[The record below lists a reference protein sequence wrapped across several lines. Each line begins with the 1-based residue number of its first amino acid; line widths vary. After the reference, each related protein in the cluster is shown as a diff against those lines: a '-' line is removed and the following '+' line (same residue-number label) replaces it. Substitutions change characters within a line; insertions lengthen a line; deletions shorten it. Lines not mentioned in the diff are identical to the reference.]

1 MSAPPTLATALREAQ
16 AQGLPRLEAQMLV
29 LLAVARAPHDRAWL
43 MAHDT
48 DALTAPQQA
57 QLAGLVARRLAGE
70 PMAYL
75 TGRHEFYGLDLAVDA
90 RVLDPRDDTETLV
103 DWGLEVIAPL
113 PRPRVADLGTGS
125 GAIALAVASQRRDAE
140 VSAVDASAE
149 ALAVATDNARRLGLA
164 VRFLQGDW
172 CAPLGDAPFALLLS
186 NPPYI
191 ADQDPHLPALRHE
204 PLQALVSGPDGLD
217 DLRRIIAQAPAHL
230 LAGGWLLLEHGWDQA
245 APVRELL
252 QAQGFEQVQS
262 RKDLAGIER
271 CSGGLWPGLR

>member
-1 MSAPPTLATALREAQ
+1 MSAPTTLAAALREAQ

-29 LLAVARAPHDRAWL
+29 LLAVTRAPHDRAWL

-48 DALTAPQQA
+48 DVLTAPQQA
-57 QLAGLVARRLAGE
+57 HLAGLVARRLAGE

-103 DWGLEVIAPL
+103 DWGLEVITPL
-113 PRPRVADLGTGS
+113 PHPRVADLGTGS

-149 ALAVATDNARRLGLA
+149 ALAVAQGNAHRLGLT

-172 CAPLGDAPFALLLS
+172 CAPLGEAPFALLLS

-191 ADQDPHLPALRHE
+191 ADHDPHLPALRHE

-230 LAGGWLLLEHGWDQA
+230 LTGGWLLLEHGWDQA

-252 QAQGFEQVQS
+252 QARGFEQVQS